1 VHRNPATGNARQL
14 EKVLGVEIVA
24 AIPYDPKAA
33 AAHHATELV
42 YDFEKKRLSP
52 PARAYANSN
61 EEHGKVERHR
71 EVNRGDRLAIVGQA
85 ANRRQRETGQQHP
98 LLTD

>member
-1 VHRNPATGNARQL
+1 MGAQIAITLENARL
-14 EKVLGVEIVA
+14 YKGIRA
-24 AIPYDPKAA
+24 ARDY
-33 AAHHATELV
+33 
-42 YDFEKKRLSP
+42 
-52 PARAYANSN
+52 ARSN